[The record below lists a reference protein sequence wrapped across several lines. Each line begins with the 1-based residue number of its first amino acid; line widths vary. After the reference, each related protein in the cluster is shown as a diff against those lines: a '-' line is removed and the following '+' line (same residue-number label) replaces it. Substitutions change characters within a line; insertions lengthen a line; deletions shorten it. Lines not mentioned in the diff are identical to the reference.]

1 MTGKIFAE
9 SENIYQDQA
18 KILFNYYKTA
28 AEKIV
33 TEEMG
38 LESKIDETR
47 NEINRIKD
55 SKTPSI
61 VGLVIFI
68 LVAIGGIIL
77 AATTS
82 VGGGVFLMILG
93 VVFIIVFA
101 VKLSGL
107 GKKVEAAEQK
117 ILAYEQAKAD
127 IRRDYKVSK
136 IGVAY
141 VPVEMNVPF
150 GNGHI
155 SVDLT
160 EGTEQTKFSLSTIRK
175 PEEWNETL
183 NSVAEEIKK
192 IPVVEGS
199 DETEQIDTADYS
211 TSMQNVTM
219 HDYMSSID
227 RQVRNIRY
235 LLGDSER
242 KSVSLPLVKP
252 NSKEDNFLKN
262 FATSEAPAGHPVVN
276 VFDEKK
282 FDTSLKV
289 FNDINIMKKNMEQS
303 DASSGAS
310 HVDYYK
316 ALMKTLGES
325 IQVISASKASSC
337 DKLIDYCNG
346 IFANVLKAAYNQYS
360 PVLEAEEIERIRNVA
375 FDFKEDSTSYK
386 PFNLQ
391 ASSRVKY
398 DLFQSVWLAEDGS
411 RTSMPFSMNQIQE
424 EVFAPLIENLM
435 EENRKDRLDV
445 YNDIEN
451 QKTDY
456 LMQWHRDADDFN
468 ARNRAAAQ
476 DLIRDFMS
484 ANSEFMTALNTYKA
498 LQQSLDDMKQS
509 GSLAAGEVQVKDKKA
524 EALAAMEVQAAAC
537 RRQQEE
543 FSEYM
548 DRVAEDIQQKSERFK
563 YVEYFEATLRDAEA
577 KDIAVSS
584 DSVQELDDRRRS
596 LLAINAYTAANAE
609 LPPEP
614 QVSEDMMEDFSLNLI
629 KEVDSI
635 LEKYENMGV
644 EEKEV
649 QPLPAEEDAPI
660 AEDVAA
666 ADTAVDTAASAAEE
680 NVEAAAE
687 EESGDASGAEAGA
700 FVFCTECGAKIP
712 AGSKFCEEC
721 GAQIDNE
728 EA

>member
-1 MTGKIFAE
+1 MTGKIFAD

-18 KILFNYYKTA
+18 KILFNYYKSA

-33 TEEMG
+33 AEEIELEKKISDTENEVMKI
-38 LESKIDETR
+38 LNSKTSKI
-47 NEINRIKD
+47 I
-55 SKTPSI
+55 
-61 VGLVIFI
+61 GLVISI
-68 LVAIGGIIL
+68 LVAIGGIVL
-77 AATTS
+77 AVTS
-82 VGGGVFLMILG
+82 YVEIGVALLILG
-93 VVFIIVFA
+93 IAFIIVNV
-101 VKLSGL
+101 VKLSTI
-107 GKKVEAAEQK
+107 GKRVEAEKQK

-175 PEEWNETL
+175 PEEWNKTL
-183 NSVAEEIKK
+183 NSVTEEIKNV
-192 IPVVEGS
+192 PVVEGS
-199 DETEQIDTADYS
+199 SETEQIDTSDYS

-219 HDYMSSID
+219 HDYVSSID

-235 LLGDSER
+235 LLRDSER

-252 NSKEDNFLKN
+252 NSKEDKFLKDY
-262 FATSEAPAGHPVVN
+262 ATKEAPAGHPIVN
-276 VFDEKK
+276 VFNEKK
-282 FDTSLKV
+282 FDNSIKV
-289 FNDINIMKKNMEQS
+289 FNDINIMKKNMEQN
-303 DASSGAS
+303 DASNGAS
-310 HVDYYK
+310 HVEYYK
-316 ALMKTLGES
+316 ALMKALGES
-325 IQVISASKASSC
+325 IQVISASKVNSC

-360 PVLEAEEIERIRNVA
+360 PLLEAEEIERIRNVA

-398 DLFQSVWLAEDGS
+398 DLFQSVWFAEDGS
-411 RTSMPFSMNQIQE
+411 RTNMPFSMNQIQE

-456 LMQWHRDADDFN
+456 LIQWHRDADDFN

-476 DLIRDFMS
+476 DLIRDFMR
-484 ANSEFMTALNTYKA
+484 ANSDFMTTLNTYKA

-524 EALAAMEVQAAAC
+524 EALATMELQAEAC

-543 FSEYM
+543 FSNYM

-584 DSVQELDDRRRS
+584 DKIQELDDRRKP
-596 LLAINAYTAANAE
+596 LLAINSYTAAAAD

-614 QVSEDMMEDFSLNLI
+614 QVSQDMMENFSLNLI
-629 KEVDSI
+629 KEVDQL
-635 LEKYENMGV
+635 LEKYEKTGID
-644 EEKEV
+644 EKV
-649 QPLPAEEDAPI
+649 IKPLPAEDDDT
-660 AEDVAA
+660 AENTEYNQENQLDNEQNEESDEA
-666 ADTAVDTAASAAEE
+666 ADEESSE
-680 NVEAAAE
+680 NV
-687 EESGDASGAEAGA
+687 
-700 FVFCTECGAKIP
+700 VFCSECGTKNA

-721 GAQIDNE
+721 GAELDGATTDNETNNE

>member
-18 KILFNYYKTA
+18 KILFGYYKAA

-33 TEEMG
+33 SEEIELEKKISDSENEIKTI
-38 LESKIDETR
+38 LESKT
-47 NEINRIKD
+47 
-55 SKTPSI
+55 SKIIGLIIFGIIAIASI
-61 VGLVIFI
+61 VLAASSSTELGIFLLIVSIIFI
-68 LVAIGGIIL
+68 V
-77 AATTS
+77 
-82 VGGGVFLMILG
+82 
-93 VVFIIVFA
+93 VFA
-101 VKLSGL
+101 VKLSNI
-107 GKKVEAAEQK
+107 GKSVEAEKQK
-117 ILAYEQAKAD
+117 IVAYEQAKAD

-175 PEEWNETL
+175 PDEWNKTL
-183 NSVAEEIKK
+183 NSVTEEIKK
-192 IPVVEGS
+192 IPIVEGS
-199 DETEQIDTADYS
+199 NETEQIDTADYS

-235 LLGDSER
+235 LLGDSEK
-242 KSVSLPLVKP
+242 KSVSLPLIKP
-252 NSKEDNFLKN
+252 SSKEDEFLKN
-262 FATSEAPAGHPVVN
+262 FATKEAPAGHPVIN

-282 FDTSLKV
+282 FDNSIKV
-289 FNDINIMKKNMEQS
+289 FNDINIMKKNMEQI
-303 DASSGAS
+303 DASNGAS
-310 HVDYYK
+310 HVEYYK

-325 IQVISASKASSC
+325 IQIISASKVNSC

-360 PVLEAEEIERIRNVA
+360 PSLEAEEIERIRNVA

-398 DLFQSVWLAEDGS
+398 DLFQSVWFAEDGS

-456 LMQWHRDADDFN
+456 LIQWHRDADDFN

-476 DLIRDFMS
+476 DLIRDFMQ
-484 ANSEFMTALNTYKA
+484 ANSEFMTTLNTYKA

-524 EALAAMEVQAAAC
+524 EALAQMEIQAEQC

-543 FSEYM
+543 FSDYM

-577 KDIAVSS
+577 KDIAVSTEK
-584 DSVQELDDRRRS
+584 VQDLDNRRKP
-596 LLAINAYTAANAE
+596 LLAINAYTATAAD

-614 QVSEDMMEDFSLNLI
+614 QVSENMMENFSLNLI
-629 KEVDSI
+629 KEVDQI
-635 LEKYENMGV
+635 LEKYEKTGI

-649 QPLPAEEDAPI
+649 QPLPAED
-660 AEDVAA
+660 
-666 ADTAVDTAASAAEE
+666 E
-680 NVEAAAE
+680 NQVNEQDQQQN
-687 EESGDASGAEAGA
+687 EESTEEVQDS
-700 FVFCTECGAKIP
+700 VFCSECGAKNA
-712 AGSKFCEEC
+712 AGAKFCEEC
-721 GAQIDNE
+721 GAELDGETADNETNNE